1 MATGGIMSAN
11 TGYGGSGG
19 EDNGACRVLDALG
32 RLVIPAEVRRE
43 LHLTTG
49 DRLVIAINDGRVVL
63 TPLREVAESL
73 GKPK

>member
-11 TGYGGSGG
+11 TGHEGSGTEEHG
-19 EDNGACRVLDALG
+19 ECRELDALG

-49 DRLVIAINDGRVVL
+49 DRLVIAVNGGRVVL
-63 TPLREVAESL
+63 TPLCEVAESL
-73 GKPK
+73 GKAK